1 MLDRRRPLRQSQA
14 SGIAH
19 DKRQVTAVAVIA

>member
-1 MLDRRRPLRQSQA
+1 MLDRRRPSRQSQA

-19 DKRQVTAVAVIA
+19 DKRQVTLERGIE